1 MPSDADPADGHY
13 ISHEATGEQSR
24 CCAILCF
31 AAYCIS
37 AGMFPALLLL
47 LFLVFPAVERNP
59 PPSLHLRPL
68 QTSRT
73 FPLLVSAVF
82 PLHHQRRRST
92 NTGTVSAAAPVSAL
106 ILWFAAQIKDCGRNL
121 GSRFQE
127 QHKLTAKHQACSLT
141 VLMLHVGHFLGR
153 FQYFLNILYF
163 WLYERINKK
172 LFLNYSY
179 FALYILDSSYFAQQ
193 LLHNSFLQDR

>member
-1 MPSDADPADGHY
+1 MLIQLTGTTFPMRPQVNRAGVVQSCALQLIASVQECFQPSSSSSSWYFQPLRG
-13 ISHEATGEQSR
+13 T
-24 CCAILCF
+24 
-31 AAYCIS
+31 
-37 AGMFPALLLL
+37 
-47 LFLVFPAVERNP
+47 